1 MFVFPMAGLSSR
13 FTKAGY
19 KKPKYMLDAGGM
31 TLFEH
36 SIAGFSA
43 YFKTEPFLFISLKG
57 VVDPTFIREKCRR
70 QGLPDDHIIIAELD
84 APTDGQATTVA
95 SGLADIGVAEAEPLT
110 IFNIDTIYSSFQH
123 PVLPDAPDVAGYL
136 DVFEGPGEHWS
147 FVRPQHPDEQFGR
160 AVEVTEKRRISN
172 LCSTGLYH
180 FRSAGLFQ
188 QEFAAIRDVPASDLQ
203 GNERYIAPFYDRM
216 IKNGK
221 QVFYR
226 VIDPQS
232 VQFSGTPDE
241 YAQFVA
247 QNGWEAERP

>member
-43 YFKTEPFLFISLKG
+43 YFEAEPFLFISLKD
-57 VVDPTFIREKCRR
+57 VVDPAFIREKCRR
-70 QGLPDDHIIIAELD
+70 QGLPDDHIIIAELG

-95 SGLADIGVAEAEPLT
+95 CGLADISVAEAEPLT
-110 IFNIDTIYSSFQH
+110 IFNIDTIYSGFQH
-123 PVLPDAPDVAGYL
+123 PALPDAPDVAGYL

-147 FVRPQHPDEQFGR
+147 FVRPQHSDEQFGR
-160 AVEVTEKRRISN
+160 AVEVTEKHRISN

-188 QEFAAIRDVPASDLQ
+188 EEFAAIRDVPASELQ
-203 GNERYIAPFYDRM
+203 GNERYIAPLYDRM

-247 QNGWEAERP
+247 QNGWEPERP